1 MKTFREYLRES
12 ENKEINEG
20 KSDVYLENII
30 KLCKPFLSDYIMKIS
45 GASNNTEYSMYNNN
59 DKRIKILHTI
69 FTELNKIDF
78 PKNDIKVLEDN
89 MGDIEIKVKNDEI
102 RFLSG
107 DVSEKVHSE
116 LVKIYKKIPFINN

>member
-1 MKTFREYLRES
+1 MTFREYLRES

-107 DVSEKVHSE
+107 DDVSEKVHSE
-116 LVKIYKKIPFINN
+116 LVKIYKKIPFLNN